1 MKWAWSGALLIPIAL
16 AALFWFCPPDG
27 DDAYHHTIGAIEQTR
42 AWSEGAIY
50 PRYHRGWNGGT
61 GTFAPTIYSPIPL
74 SVQGGLAWVMGDG
87 RRAVGLS
94 LAAALLM
101 ASVTLVFLSRAPTTA
116 LVVLTPYVMAVA
128 LSRSTTTEAWSLA
141 GAAAVFSLALPGTRL
156 TRLRGLGLAAAV
168 FWVAGCQV
176 GMLLQLGWLLGA
188 AWAVALVRDWRDTG
202 DGGADAARS
211 LADAASWGLAGLV
224 AAAVLWLPAVVDARH
239 LAVPELI
246 SGPLDWRHNFLPDG
260 SELGLLLT
268 ATAASLVAV
277 ALIVLKR
284 GESVNRGAFAAAIIV
299 GVALSTPLS
308 APLWHLPKMEALQFP
323 WRFLGPSTLVAV
335 IAVAGL
341 RGRWRMASV
350 ILLLL
355 PLTLLPVRVGSMT
368 DSVPTSS
375 TPRELAIV
383 AHQQWGLAPVL
394 PSATGFYSSGFH
406 RLESLDRLARQEAQ
420 VVAVDRNAGGGS
432 WRVVM
437 SSPGS
442 TLLPVQW
449 WPEWRITAD
458 GRELA
463 YANRRGLVAIE
474 LEGGTFEINASLKR
488 SGSRVLG
495 ALLSITGLAALA
507 FLTVR
512 SGRDRRPTPTT
523 EAVG

>member
-1 MKWAWSGALLIPIAL
+1 
-16 AALFWFCPPDG
+16 
-27 DDAYHHTIGAIEQTR
+27 
-42 AWSEGAIY
+42 
-50 PRYHRGWNGGT
+50 
-61 GTFAPTIYSPIPL
+61 
-74 SVQGGLAWVMGDG
+74 
-87 RRAVGLS
+87 
-94 LAAALLM
+94 
-101 ASVTLVFLSRAPTTA
+101 
-116 LVVLTPYVMAVA
+116 
-128 LSRSTTTEAWSLA
+128 
-141 GAAAVFSLALPGTRL
+141 
-156 TRLRGLGLAAAV
+156 
-168 FWVAGCQV
+168 
-176 GMLLQLGWLLGA
+176 
-188 AWAVALVRDWRDTG
+188 
-202 DGGADAARS
+202 
-211 LADAASWGLAGLV
+211 
-224 AAAVLWLPAVVDARH
+224 
-239 LAVPELI
+239 
-246 SGPLDWRHNFLPDG
+246 
-260 SELGLLLT
+260 
-268 ATAASLVAV
+268 
-277 ALIVLKR
+277 
-284 GESVNRGAFAAAIIV
+284 
-299 GVALSTPLS
+299 
-308 APLWHLPKMEALQFP
+308 
-323 WRFLGPSTLVAV
+323 
-335 IAVAGL
+335 
-341 RGRWRMASV
+341 MASV

>member
-1 MKWAWSGALLIPIAL
+1 
-16 AALFWFCPPDG
+16 
-27 DDAYHHTIGAIEQTR
+27 
-42 AWSEGAIY
+42 
-50 PRYHRGWNGGT
+50 
-61 GTFAPTIYSPIPL
+61 
-74 SVQGGLAWVMGDG
+74 
-87 RRAVGLS
+87 
-94 LAAALLM
+94 
-101 ASVTLVFLSRAPTTA
+101 
-116 LVVLTPYVMAVA
+116 
-128 LSRSTTTEAWSLA
+128 
-141 GAAAVFSLALPGTRL
+141 
-156 TRLRGLGLAAAV
+156 
-168 FWVAGCQV
+168 
-176 GMLLQLGWLLGA
+176 
-188 AWAVALVRDWRDTG
+188 
-202 DGGADAARS
+202 
-211 LADAASWGLAGLV
+211 
-224 AAAVLWLPAVVDARH
+224 VLWLPAIVDARH

-277 ALIVLKR
+277 ALIVMRR

-335 IAVAGL
+335 IAVASL
-341 RGRWRMASV
+341 RGRWRLASV

-420 VVAVDRNAGGGS
+420 VVAVDRDAGGGS

-437 SSPGS
+437 STPGIV
-442 TLLPVQW
+442 LLPIQW
-449 WPEWRITAD
+449 WPEWQITSD

-463 YANRRGLVAIE
+463 YANRRGLVAVD
-474 LEGGTFEINASLKR
+474 LEGGTFEIRASLKR
-488 SGSRVLG
+488 SGSRTLG
-495 ALLSITGLAALA
+495 AVLSIAGFAAL
-507 FLTVR
+507 LVRLMR